1 MAASFPCRS
10 LAAGHYVDAAYA
22 AQIMGVRTHA
32 LHRLRRSG
40 QLLGHCAFGTGKGR
54 YILRCPLIAFDG
66 RQHRATIWIGVPGNA
81 QIRTVATPPDM
92 TPNYGRVW
100 HFMDGVL
107 DYPRWAL
114 RCNAPPGAHVFLPAG
129 PYVDCASAARLMGLP
144 NVAEW
149 HRRRK
154 QERILGAYRFG
165 RKQGFH
171 IVRYPL
177 LVWHP
182 RTRQADLWTGIP
194 GDGHRQSIRIPE
206 GMVPDYERVL
216 HIRVGQLEF
225 ADWEHRRNE
234 PNGPE
239 SQNGTRIPAAG

>member
-1 MAASFPCRS
+1 
-10 LAAGHYVDAAYA
+10 
-22 AQIMGVRTHA
+22 
-32 LHRLRRSG
+32 
-40 QLLGHCAFGTGKGR
+40 
-54 YILRCPLIAFDG
+54 
-66 RQHRATIWIGVPGNA
+66 
-81 QIRTVATPPDM
+81 
-92 TPNYGRVW
+92 
-100 HFMDGVL
+100 
-107 DYPRWAL
+107 
-114 RCNAPPGAHVFLPAG
+114 
-129 PYVDCASAARLMGLP
+129 MGLP

-154 QERILGAYRFG
+154 QERISGAYRFG

-182 RTRQADLWTGIP
+182 RTRQADLWTGVP

-225 ADWEHRRNE
+225 ADWEYRRND

-239 SQNGTRIPAAG
+239 SPILPGTR